1 MPITVR
7 RPRQRGPDPIVDV
20 KVRRSP
26 REINQTERCATV
38 CRGPYHNR
46 AWSNEQECL
55 YLCSGTLIPPRRAR
69 DAASPRGHGFMA
81 SLLQLGTGPRRCTAG
96 LGVASPRS
104 ATQSIATNS
113 ATEGHLRGPKR
124 PHKSLEGRRPG
135 RRGVVRGGTRGFAA
149 TLVALLTIV
158 WARRSPAFPSY
169 LRSTLIK
176 GSSSAGLGDCVGDD
190 LIPLKRVWCSLHLP
204 TVRRSETRLGA
215 CYGCI
220 PLTLGSG
227 WRRAVMLGARLIIG
241 LLIRV

>member
-38 CRGPYHNR
+38 CRGPSTIAPGRTNKNTSIFVQGR
-46 AWSNEQECL
+46 L
-55 YLCSGTLIPPRRAR
+55 YPRRAR

-104 ATQSIATNS
+104 VTQSIATNS

-176 GSSSAGLGDCVGDD
+176 GSSSA
-190 LIPLKRVWCSLHLP
+190 VWAIASA
-204 TVRRSETRLGA
+204 TT
-215 CYGCI
+215 
-220 PLTLGSG
+220 
-227 WRRAVMLGARLIIG
+227 
-241 LLIRV
+241 